1 MAKKIIQRFM
11 PSDETIKNNKSLKFL
26 GDRLHDPNLW
36 HLNRR
41 SVAKAFAIGLFFAW
55 VPLPTQMAMSAA
67 VAFYFRAHLAI
78 SVALVWITNPLTMPP
93 MFYFSYLVGLW
104 AMQIPPSDAEF
115 IFSVDN
121 ILTTLGDSWQPFLVG
136 CFILGVGSSILG
148 FFGIHAAWRYQVLSN
163 WKKRSQKINL

>member
-26 GDRLHDPNLW
+26 GDRLHDPILW

-93 MFYFSYLVGLW
+93 MLTRRTSRAGPPAGARGLLVER
-104 AMQIPPSDAEF
+104 APASPPAC
-115 IFSVDN
+115 
-121 ILTTLGDSWQPFLVG
+121 GG
-136 CFILGVGSSILG
+136 G
-148 FFGIHAAWRYQVLSN
+148 
-163 WKKRSQKINL
+163 